1 MKVIYMNYLLLI
13 LDLVQL
19 LILGMKFAKLNKI
32 GKWYE
37 INDTRGYEI
46 KKLSNFYCL
55 YGLFNKIR
63 KNKTD
68 NINNEMN

>member
-1 MKVIYMNYLLLI
+1 
-13 LDLVQL
+13 
-19 LILGMKFAKLNKI
+19 MKFAKLNKI